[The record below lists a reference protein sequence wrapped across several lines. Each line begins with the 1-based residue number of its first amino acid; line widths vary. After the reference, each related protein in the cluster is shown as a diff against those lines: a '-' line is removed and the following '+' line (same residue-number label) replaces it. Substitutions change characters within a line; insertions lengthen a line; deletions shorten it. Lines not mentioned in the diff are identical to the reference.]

1 MLGSRIILRVS
12 NRRLPFKGNDCSADG
27 RPLALVDWTQ
37 SLMWG
42 LSAGL
47 NTPITLFYPAFFL
60 AVLTHRCSRDFE
72 RCAMKYGDE

>member
-1 MLGSRIILRVS
+1 MRGSRIILPVSGRLSRDRV
-12 NRRLPFKGNDCSADG
+12 GADASG
-27 RPLALVDWTQ
+27 RCCVDWTQ